1 MSDMT
6 DVTRSTETAVSEAE
20 VAGSRSAEASGG
32 EWLSVYLFFN
42 GWIYAPEC
50 DRVVVDVVEPFVR
63 RCQREG
69 WIGQHFF
76 IRYSEFGPHVRLRL
90 HGAPDVLSARVWPAL
105 VEHLRA
111 GNPDVAVDEKPEA
124 AAIPQRAEGEPVRVT
139 HVARVAYEPE
149 TERYGGPDAL
159 LVSERHFEVS
169 SDTAFAL
176 TAKMTPE
183 RSSRLGKGLL
193 SMVVLVHAFCGE
205 RERGA
210 AFGQMYSTNYLRS
223 LVREDGGRDA
233 WLDAFDQGF
242 NQQSETL
249 MEYVDAVWEAMDDGD
264 ELSETLDAYAAGLRT
279 TREELRALFD
289 AGRVQVGGQDAPDWW
304 RVVNGIVPSYV
315 HMMNNRLGITLQE
328 ESYLGYLITRALG
341 RTAEAVRAA
350 PSLAAAPPASAP
362 APADAGAEAGVDA

>member
-1 MSDMT
+1 MSMMT
-6 DVTRSTETAVSEAE
+6 EPNER
-20 VAGSRSAEASGG
+20 

-42 GWIYAPEC
+42 GWIYASEC
-50 DRVVVDVVEPFVR
+50 DRVVVDLVEPFVR

-69 WIGQHFF
+69 WIDQHFF
-76 IRYSEFGPHVRLRL
+76 IRYSEFGPHVRLRFYGTPESL
-90 HGAPDVLSARVWPAL
+90 NGNVWPAL

-111 GNPDVAVDEKPEA
+111 LDPEVRIDERPDAPNV
-124 AAIPQRAEGEPVRVT
+124 PQRAEDEPVRIT
-139 HVARVAYEPE
+139 HAARVEYEPE

-159 LVSERHFEVS
+159 LVSERAFETS
-169 SDTAFAL
+169 SDAAYAL

-193 SMVVLVHAFCGE
+193 SMVVLVHAFCEE

-223 LVREDGGRDA
+223 LVREDDGREA

-242 NQQSETL
+242 SQQSETL

-264 ELSETLDAYAAGLRT
+264 ELSETLDAYAAGLRA
-279 TREELRALFD
+279 TRDELRALFD
-289 AGRVQVGGQDAPDWW
+289 AGRVQVGSQPAEEWS
-304 RVVNGIVPSYV
+304 RVVNGIAPSYV

-341 RTAEAVRAA
+341 RPAEAVKAGAA
-350 PSLAAAPPASAP
+350 YPAMPAAPASAD
-362 APADAGAEAGVDA
+362 APADAGVDA

>member
-6 DVTRSTETAVSEAE
+6 EQTVEQTPP
-20 VAGSRSAEASGG
+20 G

-42 GWIYAPEC
+42 GWIYDPAC
-50 DRVVVDVVEPFVR
+50 DRVAVDVMEPFVR
-63 RCQREG
+63 RCQAQG
-69 WIGQHFF
+69 WTSQYFF
-76 IRYSEFGPHVRLRL
+76 IRYSEFGPHLRLRL
-90 HGAPDVLSARVWPAL
+90 YGTPEVLGGEVWPAL

-111 GNPDVAVDEKPEA
+111 HNPDVVVDERPETPTV
-124 AAIPQRAEGEPVRVT
+124 PQRAEGEPVRVT
-139 HVARVAYEPE
+139 HVARVEYEPE

-159 LVSERHFEVS
+159 LVSERMFEVS
-169 SDTAFAL
+169 SDAAFAL

-193 SMVVLVHAFCGE
+193 SMVILVHVFCQD

-210 AFGQMYSTNYLRS
+210 ALAQMYSTNYLRS
-223 LVREDGGRDA
+223 LVREDDGRGA

-242 NQQSETL
+242 NQQSENL

-264 ELSETLDAYAAGLRT
+264 SLSDTLDAYAEGVRRHAD
-279 TREELRALFD
+279 ELRALL
-289 AGRVQVGGQDAPDWW
+289 AEGRVQVAGEQAGEWS
-304 RVVNGIVPSYV
+304 RVANGIAPSYI

-341 RTAEAVRAA
+341 RPADAVRAG
-350 PSLAAAPPASAP
+350 AAPMP
-362 APADAGAEAGVDA
+362 APAEASAEAPAQAAAEAEAGADA